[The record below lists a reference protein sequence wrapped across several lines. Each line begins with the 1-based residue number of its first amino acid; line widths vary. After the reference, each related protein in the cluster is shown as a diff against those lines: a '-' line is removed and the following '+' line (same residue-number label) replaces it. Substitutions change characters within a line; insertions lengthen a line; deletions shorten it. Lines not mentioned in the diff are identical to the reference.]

1 MIDITLDCYNATTH
15 MIFPV
20 WQKLAQSTHL
30 LAQDIALLC
39 GEKTTH
45 TGTLDP
51 MAEGVVVVL
60 TGDDRYAKGL
70 LNWEKQYRFSI
81 LWGLATDS
89 LDQLGLVV
97 SARQALPDLG
107 ELAHT
112 IDMFPQTYEQTVPA
126 FSAMRW
132 QGKSGFELAREK
144 AEAPPKTRRV
154 QLSQI
159 SFLGYEELNSM
170 QLLDTHAA
178 NISHVTG
185 DFRQQEILESWKQ
198 TVPQNTTFL
207 TTHHLVTTS
216 PGTYIRQLVHDLA
229 VMLEMPATTWSIT
242 REGNGPY
249 EKDDCIDLEEIAELR
264 LV

>member
-1 MIDITLDCYNATTH
+1 

-20 WQKLAQSTHL
+20 WQKLGHSTHL
-30 LAQDIALLC
+30 LAQEIALLC

-60 TGDDRYAKGL
+60 TGDDRYAKGML
-70 LNWEKQYRFSI
+70 DWEKQYRFSI
-81 LWGLATDS
+81 LWGIATDS
-89 LDQLGLVV
+89 LDQLGLVE
-97 SARQALPDLG
+97 SARQALPDL
-107 ELAHT
+107 EQVTHT
-112 IDMFPQTYEQTVPA
+112 INMFPQTYEQTVPA
-126 FSAMRW
+126 FSALRW
-132 QGKSGFELAREK
+132 NGKSGFELARKKIET
-144 AEAPPKTRRV
+144 PPKTRLV

-159 SFLGYEELNSM
+159 SFLGYEELNSA

-178 NISHVTG
+178 NISHVIG

-198 TVPQNTTFL
+198 TLPQNTTFL

-216 PGTYIRQLVHDLA
+216 PGTYIRQLVQDLA
-229 VMLEMPATTWSIT
+229 ATLQMPATTWSIT
-242 REGNGPY
+242 RERNGLY
-249 EKDDCIDLEEIAELR
+249 EKIDCMELEDITELR